1 MAVCA
6 MSPWW
11 QSHLGGQFNGVLCHP
26 SLTHV
31 WQQQAVFSSWNHWSW
46 HPVTSAEL
54 VCGQCL
60 LVTSTVKQ
68 TGWGDD
74 SVTAWLL
81 LLNLFFL
88 AFKLFCQV
96 DGFLLCFHRK
106 CPTIKKKRFC
116 GMRQC
121 WNYFASIQA
130 QQWFVSPERAV
141 VCSAAWW
148 PTLGCCAFPWARN
161 SVCAAFQTHSP
172 LCSQP
177 SAALH
182 AWAKLWTSN
191 AREKAV
197 LNCFKIRLHLN
208 WGLEKSPWVFQKHVG
223 FPLG

>member
-1 MAVCA
+1 MCA

-26 SLTHV
+26 SLTRV

-74 SVTAWLL
+74 CRGSCFSIFFFWHSNSFVKLMGSSCASTGNVPLL
-81 LLNLFFL
+81 
-88 AFKLFCQV
+88 
-96 DGFLLCFHRK
+96 
-106 CPTIKKKRFC
+106 KKRFC

-130 QQWFVSPERAV
+130 QQWFMSPERAV

-148 PTLGCCAFPWARN
+148 PCLGCCAFPWARN